1 MDDLYLSRVDLAFM
15 HLPANFFVIFIKQK
29 GLEIL
34 WIFSCNWTL
43 KSGRKIVA

>member
-15 HLPANFFVIFIKQK
+15 HLPANFFVIFIKRK

-34 WIFSCNWTL
+34 WIFSVTGPL
-43 KSGRKIVA
+43 KVDAK